1 MIGRSVDRLEDDDLL
16 HANTRFV
23 GSLAFEDMLHMHV
36 VRSPYAHARLKTV
49 IVDKAAMA
57 PGVIAVW
64 VGNDIRDLSPIGFRR
79 VPDRDLLQHRQ
90 RLMALDELRYV
101 GEPVAI
107 VLATDPYLAE
117 DAGRLVAID
126 AEILPPVLDCE
137 PSSDNRNKTLLR
149 GGNEIARI
157 EKGYGDIDAAF
168 AAADHK
174 ISISCQIAR
183 QTAVP
188 METRGAI
195 AVPHAPA
202 VGFDLY
208 GAAKV
213 PHANRQELARI
224 LSLDIDS
231 IVLREGHAGGGFG
244 VRGELYP
251 EDVLVAFAALRLGR
265 PVKWIEDRSEH
276 FLAINHSRDQMIHLD
291 AAVSGAGVIAGLH
304 ARLATDQGAYLRTH
318 EIKVSDLSC
327 AFLPGPYRIP
337 AYRATATVH
346 LTNKTPCG
354 TYRAPGRFEAT
365 FAMERMI
372 DAIATALALD
382 PVEVRR
388 RNLISAAEMPF
399 ERKIEATGKRV
410 VYDSGDYLQTL
421 ETAIEAFDL
430 PGLRRAAE
438 ERRRGGECVGIG
450 LAMFVE
456 KTDTALHETVRLE
469 LASDGKIEIVTGTS
483 SLGQGMETALTQIAA
498 DGLGLPMDAFR
509 LVRGQTDRIAQ
520 GGGTFASR
528 TTLMA
533 GSAIHEAS
541 QIFRQKLIEV
551 SAALYG
557 ETIETVT
564 VLGEGCGIDGRS
576 LDLLQLRAALDMAA
590 PEAHLVAEADFSSG
604 AMACP
609 YGVHIAQVK
618 VDPNDLSV
626 MVEKYHIAYEIG
638 RAVNPDLV
646 RAQLLGG
653 AVQGIGGALMEEISF
668 SADGQPLTT
677 SFAHYVTPRAV
688 DVPAFEILVLEDW
701 PSPTNPLGLKGAGEG
716 GINAAGAAV
725 AAAVE
730 DAFGAKIAP
739 RRLPITPRSLF
750 DLLARTDSGHID
762 ASWPARQGSTT
773 ELDSHLRNAAD
784 DASSFCRGINPAR

>member
-16 HANTRFV
+16 RANTRFV

-79 VPDRDLLQHRQ
+79 VPDRDLLQYRQ

-137 PSSDNRNKTLLR
+137 PRPDSRNEPLLR
-149 GGNEIARI
+149 GRNEIARI
-157 EKGYGDIDAAF
+157 EKGYGDIEAAF

-195 AVPHAPA
+195 AVPHAA
-202 VGFDLY
+202 GFELY

-224 LSLDIDS
+224 LSLDIDNV
-231 IVLREGHAGGGFG
+231 VLREGHAGGGFG

-291 AAVSGAGVIAGLH
+291 AAVSEAGVIAGLH

-421 ETAIEAFDL
+421 ETAIETFDL
-430 PGLRRAAE
+430 PELRRAAE

-450 LAMFVE
+450 VAMFVE

-520 GGGTFASR
+520 SGGTFASR

-541 QIFRQKLIEV
+541 RIFRQKLIEV

-557 ETIETVT
+557 ETIDKVI
-564 VLGEGCGIDGRS
+564 VHGEGCSIDGRS

-590 PEAHLVAEADFSSG
+590 PDTQLVAEADFSSG

-618 VDPNDLSV
+618 VDPDDLSV

-677 SFAHYVTPRAV
+677 SFAHYVTPRTV

-730 DAFGAKIAP
+730 DAFGATIAP
-739 RRLPITPRSLF
+739 RRLPITPKSLF
-750 DLLARTDSGHID
+750 DLLARTDSGHTR
-762 ASWPARQGSTT
+762 ASWPAPQESAT
-773 ELDSHLRNAAD
+773 ELDSHFRNAQTTPPLSAAASTRRV
-784 DASSFCRGINPAR
+784 DA